1 MYNPSP
7 FLITTAALTSV
18 FSFFFGGY
26 FVEREMAYRLWIKLI
41 AYDGRISS
49 DEEMKAT
56 CAEMESKERMFRQ
69 SKALLWLI
77 LLTLIGEFVV
87 FQFYSRPYCHPA
99 SPAYQPDA
107 YHSYFWF
114 SVIIGVIVLINCL
127 EMLYIRVGC
136 ERRRGFPFFR
146 FRWRVTGQQR
156 LYMIWELLECH
167 RLKKPEYGE
176 DRIPRKFYRTRERQ
190 GSVTSNQ

>member
-26 FVEREMAYRLWIKLI
+26 FVEREITYRLWIKLI
-41 AYDGRISS
+41 AYDGRIVS
-49 DEEMKAT
+49 DEDRKSI
-56 CAEMESKERMFRQ
+56 CAELESKERMFRQ

-77 LLTLIGEFVV
+77 LLTLICEFVV
-87 FQFYSRPYCHPA
+87 FQFYSSQYYDPG
-99 SPAYQPDA
+99 SPFYHPDA

-114 SVIIGVIVLINCL
+114 SVIIGIIIMINCL
-127 EMLYIRVGC
+127 EMLYIRVGA
-136 ERRRGFPFFR
+136 ERRRNFPYFR
-146 FRWRVTGQQR
+146 FRKRVTGQER

-167 RLKKPEYGE
+167 RLKRPEYGH
-176 DRIPRKFYRTRERQ
+176 DRIPKKFYRALEKSKKAGAR
-190 GSVTSNQ
+190 

>member
-26 FVEREMAYRLWIKLI
+26 FVEREITYRLWIKLI
-41 AYDGRISS
+41 AYDGRTTS
-49 DEEMKAT
+49 DEDMKGI
-56 CAEMESKERMFRQ
+56 CAELESKERMFRQ

-77 LLTLIGEFVV
+77 LLTLICEFVV
-87 FQFYSRPYCHPA
+87 FQFYSWKYYEPG
-99 SPAYQPDA
+99 SPFYHPDA

-114 SVIIGVIVLINCL
+114 SVIIGIIVMINCL
-127 EMLYIRVGC
+127 EMLYIRVGL
-136 ERRRGFPFFR
+136 ERSRNFPYFR
-146 FRWRVTGQQR
+146 FRKRVTGQER

-167 RLKKPEYGE
+167 RLKGPEYGQ
-176 DRIPRKFYRTRERQ
+176 DRIPKKFYRAREKSKEA
-190 GSVTSNQ
+190 GSR